1 MATGKRYF
9 WIKLRDSFMTSD
21 TVDFLMSQK
30 DGANYVV
37 LYQMLCLKT
46 INTGGRLSRKIGE
59 CLIPYDV
66 EKIQR
71 DCKWFSS
78 DTVRVALN
86 LYKALGLIYED
97 LDGTMVLADHESM
110 VGSETDYA
118 EKNRRIRARQQA
130 ALPEGGHNV
139 SDDVSPNVP
148 TDIDIRDKR
157 LESRDKRSDTDNRGI
172 PDTTIETDNHEIEGK
187 IASCAEPPDSGRST
201 QKKKQENPTPSEFNI
216 MLQDGSFYNVP
227 LENIEYYKK
236 LYPGVDIEQQLRNME
251 GWSRDA
257 GNNRKTRGGVKR
269 FITNWLIREQNNA
282 SKKGGRNGNN
292 RRSPDQGAGYKQYF
306 DGETVV

>member
-71 DCKWFSS
+71 DCKWFSA

-97 LDGTMVLADHESM
+97 VDGTMVLADHESM

-157 LESRDKRSDTDNRGI
+157 LESRDKRSDTDNRDI
-172 PDTTIETDNHEIEGK
+172 PDTSIETDNHEIEGK
-187 IASCAEPPDSGRST
+187 IGSCAEPPVSGRST
-201 QKKKQENPTPSEFNI
+201 QKKKQEKPTPSEFNI